1 MSHVRLVYH
10 FVPKFRCIKR
20 WNKAPSARPSV
31 HRPSIC
37 PSTDTFKSQKAS
49 KCVSSSFP
57 PAPEVNAHA
66 APSPTR
72 PSMRVG
78 KHSRNADAVFS
89 LRRPKY
95 TGVYCSKRTQNAVRS
110 TFPRLPC
117 PQDMQY
123 ASCTGF
129 PQKRQKYRGGSCHC
143 CEKCFPRHSHL
154 DALQVWLSDSHSLHA
169 LGHKRCNRNGVH
181 AVIQC
186 VVRSLLRDL
195 QRLELTVVAVRRA
208 QI

>member
-1 MSHVRLVYH
+1 MYGLCTILSPNLDALRDGTKH
-10 FVPKFRCIKR
+10 
-20 WNKAPSARPSV
+20 
-31 HRPSIC
+31 HRPVHPSIGLLSAQVMIPSSPRKRLNAC
-37 PSTDTFKSQKAS
+37 PRHSHLPLKQMHMR
-49 KCVSSSFP
+49 P
-57 PAPEVNAHA
+57 
-66 APSPTR
+66 PSPTR

-89 LRRPKY
+89 RRRPKY

-143 CEKCFPRHSHL
+143 CEKCSPRHSHL
-154 DALQVWLSDSHSLHA
+154 DALQVWLSKSHSLHA

-181 AVIQC
+181 TVIQC
-186 VVRSLLRDL
+186 VVRSLLRNL
-195 QRLELTVVAVRRA
+195 QRLELSVVAVRRT